1 MVEEWQRQW
10 FGSEED
16 PHEYVSLRI
25 KGLRMALT
33 VNVILDN
40 GNHPL

>member
-10 FGSEED
+10 FGSEESY
-16 PHEYVSLRI
+16 EYVSLRI
-25 KGLRMALT
+25 EGLRTALT